1 MKTEFNTNKVLWNKF
16 RGKLEWN
23 ELRIFLGE
31 KGNEAGRGSLPMTGL
46 RVALI
51 IALLEIF
58 NIIICMGFQIPKR
71 MKYLNPSLPLYHL
84 FKSTNF
90 RTFLCYLLSS
100 HRLKHILWLCCQYLV
115 WLQSGFRQ
123 IGKKPQGIFSHV
135 LRSLLPWKT
144 GVNKRPLFY
153 GQPRIWIWKN
163 WAPDMHL
170 WDFRRA
176 GIHI

>member
-1 MKTEFNTNKVLWNKF
+1 MSLKETDGRQKSQLIWINFSPLAWKGEFYLVLTQFSHLTFLQISSCHKVLWNKF

-31 KGNEAGRGSLPMTGL
+31 KGNETGCGSLPMTGL

-51 IALLEIF
+51 IALLEIL

-71 MKYLNPSLPLYHL
+71 MKYLNPSLPPNHL

-100 HRLKHILWLCCQYLV
+100 HRLKHILWLCCQ
-115 WLQSGFRQ
+115 
-123 IGKKPQGIFSHV
+123 
-135 LRSLLPWKT
+135 
-144 GVNKRPLFY
+144 
-153 GQPRIWIWKN
+153 
-163 WAPDMHL
+163 
-170 WDFRRA
+170 
-176 GIHI
+176 

>member
-1 MKTEFNTNKVLWNKF
+1 MFLKETDGRQKKSQLIWINLSPLAWKGEFYLVLTQFSHLIFLQISSCPASEMKTEFNTNKVLWNKF

-51 IALLEIF
+51 IALLEIL

-100 HRLKHILWLCCQYLV
+100 HRLKHILWLCFQ
-115 WLQSGFRQ
+115 
-123 IGKKPQGIFSHV
+123 
-135 LRSLLPWKT
+135 
-144 GVNKRPLFY
+144 
-153 GQPRIWIWKN
+153 
-163 WAPDMHL
+163 
-170 WDFRRA
+170 
-176 GIHI
+176 